1 MKTDRRKQDL
11 SEMSQLF
18 ILLDFYEYIK
28 FRQYFFATEKK
39 YKKKEKEK
47 STFPLL
53 EYLCDVLKKNNK
65 PYQSEGHKDKDIHG

>member
-39 YKKKEKEK
+39 NTKEGKRKIYISSTWVFVWCLEKK
-47 STFPLL
+47 
-53 EYLCDVLKKNNK
+53 
-65 PYQSEGHKDKDIHG
+65 

>member
-39 YKKKEKEK
+39 IQKEGKRKIYISSTWVFVWCLEKK
-47 STFPLL
+47 
-53 EYLCDVLKKNNK
+53 
-65 PYQSEGHKDKDIHG
+65 